1 MNAELRDIKPLLEIP
16 DYSYAIFIALAL
28 FMFSIILILLYIF
41 FRKFWLNRKKN
52 MKKVYFKRLKSVD
65 WGDTKHAAYEVTY
78 FGHLLA
84 DETRVEEIYKQ
95 LVPMLEP
102 YKYRKYVPDIDETTL
117 KQYDLLVHVIDETL

>member
-52 MKKVYFKRLKSVD
+52 MKKVYFQRLKSVD
-65 WGDTKHAAYEVTY
+65 WRDTKQAAYEVTY
-78 FGHLLA
+78 FGHLLL

-102 YKYRKYVPDIDETTL
+102 YKYRKDVPDIDETTL